1 MIQWHGW
8 QILLIDNSCKQKAQL
23 RLMKIEIARCN
34 LAGGEK
40 SFVGVVWPQFDHKR
54 NETSWHP
61 MKQNDIIHLKF
72 NDTESRQYRIVHC
85 VFERSTMGFKRPW
98 VRFSPLGP
106 NKNNPNLFPI
116 GDGFGLF
123 FFFGKFNAGVRGR
136 WNHNVTVKFC
146 RLTVA
151 ERPYIIMLSVWQ
163 DFGPVIRRHW
173 RICEGDLHPS
183 HLIVECNG
191 VLVRH
196 MHNEL
201 PHTFLFERIFNDD
214 I

>member
-1 MIQWHGW
+1 MLQYPYPIRITPIWGKTMRQFSERFSSCRTQQEYTQVGIRIFRLIPRDFTGSWQAILEPQESSLSRFLTLSFEDFAEKFFTYTKHG
-8 QILLIDNSCKQKAQL
+8 
-23 RLMKIEIARCN
+23 
-34 LAGGEK
+34 
-40 SFVGVVWPQFDHKR
+40 FPFDHKR

-123 FFFGKFNAGVRGR
+123 VF
-136 WNHNVTVKFC
+136 
-146 RLTVA
+146 
-151 ERPYIIMLSVWQ
+151 
-163 DFGPVIRRHW
+163 
-173 RICEGDLHPS
+173 
-183 HLIVECNG
+183 
-191 VLVRH
+191 
-196 MHNEL
+196 
-201 PHTFLFERIFNDD
+201 
-214 I
+214 

>member
-1 MIQWHGW
+1 MVHWHGW

-23 RLMKIEIARCN
+23 RLVKIEIARCN

-61 MKQNDIIHLKF
+61 MKQNDIIYLKF

-123 FFFGKFNAGVRGR
+123 VFFGKLAFAQQQKPQWGFWATERSCVSKMEGPPPRQVTAGLPRCSNRQERPGRMPVPDGR
-136 WNHNVTVKFC
+136 WLHRDKGKCLWAFSFC
-146 RLTVA
+146 SNAR
-151 ERPYIIMLSVWQ
+151 S
-163 DFGPVIRRHW
+163 FGHR
-173 RICEGDLHPS
+173 
-183 HLIVECNG
+183 
-191 VLVRH
+191 
-196 MHNEL
+196 
-201 PHTFLFERIFNDD
+201 
-214 I
+214 